1 MRLTRKN
8 FEFLIKNFIP
18 KKYLFKKRILRE
30 IKKKKEPEIELII
43 DLINTTYLIIIFY
56 NKTCI

>member
-30 IKKKKEPEIELII
+30 IKKKKSLK
-43 DLINTTYLIIIFY
+43 LN
-56 NKTCI
+56 